1 MTWILLIILLWVLA
15 QGAVTYEGRDII
27 SQKDNSYLSLFC
39 KFGLILTLTL
49 MVGFWGVVAQDHD
62 LYVNMYN
69 ILRHYSFSE
78 LLGNVTGI
86 LRRQAIGMELGYNI
100 INVLGSSLGL
110 KPPLFLTL
118 VALFVNTCI
127 IKFIYDYPHPILSLF
142 LLVSMNFFLMEANLV
157 RQVFAMAIF
166 LISIKF
172 LLKGNWKKYL
182 LLIFVATL
190 FHVSAVALGIFAVFL
205 VPKSHETQKYALIT
219 LIFSWLVSLLIMS
232 GFVSFNLLSVLSD
245 STYSV
250 YTKGGNSI
258 SMKVSLLN
266 IVFHN
271 VIVIA
276 SLLCFKS
283 LKINYKLIYYAVI
296 ITTASIVNCSYSLPN
311 IFRFV
316 TYFNV
321 VFFVFTIFIFQ
332 KSGKWR
338 LGHYSIPILFLQ
350 IYCGL
355 RLFTSFIL
363 EENIFGSE
371 SYSLSDFF

>member
-1 MTWILLIILLWVLA
+1 MTWLVIITILWLLA
-15 QGAVTYEGRDII
+15 EGAVPKASRYSL
-27 SQKDNSYLSLFC
+27 SQNGNSNINTLC
-39 KFGLILTLTL
+39 KIGLILTLTL
-49 MVGFWGVVAQDHD
+49 MVGFWGLVAQDHEM
-62 LYVNMYN
+62 YVGIYQ
-69 ILRHYSFSE
+69 LLSHYTLSDV
-78 LLGNVTGI
+78 LGNITDI
-86 LRRQAIGMELGYNI
+86 FRRQAMGMELGYNI
-100 INVLGSSLGL
+100 INVLASSLGL

-118 VALFVNTCI
+118 VALLVNTCI

-166 LISIKF
+166 LISIQF

-245 STYSV
+245 STYSI

-258 SMKVSLLN
+258 SMEVSLLN

-311 IFRFV
+311 IFRFA

-321 VFFVFTIFIFQ
+321 AFFAFTIFIFQ

-338 LGHYSIPILFLQ
+338 LGNYSIPILFLQ
-350 IYCGL
+350 VYCGI